1 MKKVFFSPDGCLR
14 SGWQMALYMVVYF
27 AVSQAVTMALS
38 MVVNPLLLFLLGGVE
53 GVRAWPGLMA
63 LNYILLAVVNL
74 VAAWALAALFVALN
88 KKRGVKLCFGVGG
101 KGLRQLGAGLLAGA
115 ASMAVVAAMLYG
127 FGDMRFTGFG
137 FSPMLAVYLV
147 LFITVGITEETLCR
161 GVLQGALAG
170 RVPAAAVVLVPSVLF
185 GLLHFA
191 NPGFGLLPCLNIIL
205 VGVLFALVT
214 LRSGSLAAAIGYHIT
229 WNFFQGNVFG
239 ILVSGTDTNAAS
251 LISGELTR
259 ANIWNGGNFGAEG
272 GLYVTLL
279 LVVSIALAWKFW
291 PKGEAPAKAAAQLP
305 NEA

>member
-1 MKKVFFSPDGCLR
+1 M
-14 SGWQMALYMVVYF
+14 
-27 AVSQAVTMALS
+27 
-38 MVVNPLLLFLLGGVE
+38 
-53 GVRAWPGLMA
+53 
-63 LNYILLAVVNL
+63 
-74 VAAWALAALFVALN
+74 
-88 KKRGVKLCFGVGG
+88 
-101 KGLRQLGAGLLAGA
+101 
-115 ASMAVVAAMLYG
+115 
-127 FGDMRFTGFG
+127 
-137 FSPMLAVYLV
+137 

-205 VGVLFALVT
+205 VGGLFALVT

-239 ILVSGTDTNAAS
+239 VLVSGTDTNAAS